1 MIGERKSLQ
10 EIVDTL
16 SGFEKVLVLACGTC
30 VTVCMTGGDKEARAL
45 VRDITHIGEFN
56 HQSPSFEV
64 NTIERQC
71 ECEISEEVEK
81 KIAV

>member
-45 VRDITHIGEFN
+45 IIDRLTQLNQLHLFERIIPIRDWSADRSGGSRKLVHRD
-56 HQSPSFEV
+56 Q
-64 NTIERQC
+64 
-71 ECEISEEVEK
+71 
-81 KIAV
+81 